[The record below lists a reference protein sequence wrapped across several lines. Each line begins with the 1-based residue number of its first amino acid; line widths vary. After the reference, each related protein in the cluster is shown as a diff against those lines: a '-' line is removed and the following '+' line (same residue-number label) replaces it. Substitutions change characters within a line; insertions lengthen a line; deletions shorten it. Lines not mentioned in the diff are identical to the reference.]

1 MYTAEEREQIIDIV
15 DKMSLLRQD
24 FDGAFTWIKENVSMP
39 FDFDGEQQFIS
50 DLKQLVKIN
59 ALKFGKIKQTL
70 DNYVRNTNKKYKYN
84 LVPDEILGDGLA
96 KLIELNTQGK
106 LGRHAQQIAYINHNL
121 SLQRQKEQLEQAN
134 ERLAK
139 RAEKAQKLLDTELL
153 KDSYIET
160 LEMFSKFNSAKQYT
174 MWDDLETPTKVIE
187 FMEKNGVKQ
196 GKWLRPEGVDAW
208 FKERIIWFKNKLK
221 EK

>member
-1 MYTAEEREQIIDIV
+1 MTTLRELH
-15 DKMSLLRQD
+15 KKL
-24 FDGAFTWIKENVSMP
+24 
-39 FDFDGEQQFIS
+39 
-50 DLKQLVKIN
+50 
-59 ALKFGKIKQTL
+59 KIKQTL

-84 LVPDEILGDGLA
+84 LTPDEVLGAGMA

-106 LGRHAQQIAYINHNL
+106 LGRHSQQIAYINHNL
-121 SLQRQKEQLEQAN
+121 SLGRQKEQLEQAN

-160 LEMFSKFNSAKQYT
+160 LEMFSKFNSKLLPFELSKNYQKAHTQ
-174 MWDDLETPTKVIE
+174 VFE

-196 GKWLRPEGVDAW
+196 AKWLRPEGVDAW

-221 EK
+221 

>member
-1 MYTAEEREQIIDIV
+1 MTTLRELH
-15 DKMSLLRQD
+15 KKL
-24 FDGAFTWIKENVSMP
+24 
-39 FDFDGEQQFIS
+39 
-50 DLKQLVKIN
+50 
-59 ALKFGKIKQTL
+59 KIKQTL
-70 DNYVRNTNKKYKYN
+70 DNYVRNTNKKYKHN
-84 LVPDEILGDGLA
+84 LVADEILGEGLA

-139 RAEKAQKLLDTELL
+139 RAEKAQKLLDMELL

-160 LEMFSKFNSAKQYT
+160 LEMFSKFNAVKPSLFGE
-174 MWDDLETPTKVIE
+174 LETPDKVIK

>member
-1 MYTAEEREQIIDIV
+1 MTTLRELH
-15 DKMSLLRQD
+15 KKL
-24 FDGAFTWIKENVSMP
+24 
-39 FDFDGEQQFIS
+39 
-50 DLKQLVKIN
+50 
-59 ALKFGKIKQTL
+59 KIKQTL
-70 DNYVRNTNKKYKYN
+70 DNYVRNTNKKYKHN
-84 LVPDEILGDGLA
+84 LVADEILGEGLA

-139 RAEKAQKLLDTELL
+139 RAEKAQELLDTELL

-160 LEMFSKFNSAKQYT
+160 LEMFSKFNAVKPSLFGE
-174 MWDDLETPTKVIE
+174 LETPDKVIE

-221 EK
+221 EQ

>member
-1 MYTAEEREQIIDIV
+1 MTTLRELH
-15 DKMSLLRQD
+15 KKL
-24 FDGAFTWIKENVSMP
+24 
-39 FDFDGEQQFIS
+39 
-50 DLKQLVKIN
+50 
-59 ALKFGKIKQTL
+59 KIKQTL
-70 DNYVRNTNKKYKYN
+70 DNYVRNTNKKYKHN
-84 LVPDEILGDGLA
+84 LVADEILGEGMA

-160 LEMFSKFNSAKQYT
+160 LEMFSKFNAVKPSLFGE
-174 MWDDLETPTKVIE
+174 LETPDKVIK

-221 EK
+221 

>member
-1 MYTAEEREQIIDIV
+1 MTTLRELH
-15 DKMSLLRQD
+15 KKL
-24 FDGAFTWIKENVSMP
+24 
-39 FDFDGEQQFIS
+39 
-50 DLKQLVKIN
+50 
-59 ALKFGKIKQTL
+59 KIKQTL

-84 LVPDEILGDGLA
+84 LVADEILGEGLA

-160 LEMFSKFNSAKQYT
+160 LEMFSKFNAVKPSLFGE
-174 MWDDLETPTKVIE
+174 LETPDKVIE

-196 GKWLRPEGVDAW
+196 GKWLRPEGIDAW

>member
-1 MYTAEEREQIIDIV
+1 MTTLRELH
-15 DKMSLLRQD
+15 KKL
-24 FDGAFTWIKENVSMP
+24 
-39 FDFDGEQQFIS
+39 
-50 DLKQLVKIN
+50 
-59 ALKFGKIKQTL
+59 KIKQTL
-70 DNYVRNTNKKYKYN
+70 DNYVRNTNKKYKHN
-84 LVPDEILGDGLA
+84 LVADEILGEGLA

-134 ERLAK
+134 ERLAE

-160 LEMFSKFNSAKQYT
+160 LEMFSKFNAVKPSLFGE
-174 MWDDLETPTKVIE
+174 LETPDKVIE

>member
-1 MYTAEEREQIIDIV
+1 MTTLRELH
-15 DKMSLLRQD
+15 KKL
-24 FDGAFTWIKENVSMP
+24 
-39 FDFDGEQQFIS
+39 
-50 DLKQLVKIN
+50 
-59 ALKFGKIKQTL
+59 KIKQTL
-70 DNYVRNTNKKYKYN
+70 DNYVRNTNKKYKHN
-84 LVPDEILGDGLA
+84 LVADEIIGEGMA

-160 LEMFSKFNSAKQYT
+160 LEMFSKFNAVKPSLFGE
-174 MWDDLETPTKVIE
+174 LETPDKVIK

>member
-1 MYTAEEREQIIDIV
+1 MTTLRELH
-15 DKMSLLRQD
+15 KKL
-24 FDGAFTWIKENVSMP
+24 
-39 FDFDGEQQFIS
+39 
-50 DLKQLVKIN
+50 
-59 ALKFGKIKQTL
+59 KIKQTL
-70 DNYVRNTNKKYKYN
+70 DNYVRNTNKKYKHN
-84 LVPDEILGDGLA
+84 LVPDEILDDGLA

-106 LGRHAQQIAYINHNL
+106 PGRHAQQIVYINHNL

-160 LEMFSKFNSAKQYT
+160 LEMFSKYHSARQYT
-174 MWDDLETPTKVIE
+174 VWDDLETPDKVIE

>member
-1 MYTAEEREQIIDIV
+1 MTTLRELH
-15 DKMSLLRQD
+15 KKL
-24 FDGAFTWIKENVSMP
+24 
-39 FDFDGEQQFIS
+39 
-50 DLKQLVKIN
+50 
-59 ALKFGKIKQTL
+59 KIKQTL
-70 DNYVRNTNKKYKYN
+70 DNYVRNTNKKYKHN
-84 LVPDEILGDGLA
+84 FVADEILAEGLA

-160 LEMFSKFNSAKQYT
+160 LEMFSKFNAVKPSLFGELK
-174 MWDDLETPTKVIE
+174 TPDKVIE

-221 EK
+221 EQ

>member
-1 MYTAEEREQIIDIV
+1 MTTLRELH
-15 DKMSLLRQD
+15 KKL
-24 FDGAFTWIKENVSMP
+24 
-39 FDFDGEQQFIS
+39 
-50 DLKQLVKIN
+50 
-59 ALKFGKIKQTL
+59 KIKQTL

-84 LVPDEILGDGLA
+84 FVPDEILGDGMA

-139 RAEKAQKLLDTELL
+139 RAGKAQKLLETDLL

-160 LEMFSKFNSAKQYT
+160 LEMFSKFNAVKPSLFGE
-174 MWDDLETPTKVIE
+174 LETPDKVIK

-221 EK
+221 

>member
-1 MYTAEEREQIIDIV
+1 M
-15 DKMSLLRQD
+15 
-24 FDGAFTWIKENVSMP
+24 
-39 FDFDGEQQFIS
+39 
-50 DLKQLVKIN
+50 
-59 ALKFGKIKQTL
+59 
-70 DNYVRNTNKKYKYN
+70 
-84 LVPDEILGDGLA
+84 A

-160 LEMFSKFNSAKQYT
+160 LEMFSKFNAVKSTLFSEPEA
-174 MWDDLETPTKVIE
+174 PIKVLE

>member
-1 MYTAEEREQIIDIV
+1 MTTLRELH
-15 DKMSLLRQD
+15 KKL
-24 FDGAFTWIKENVSMP
+24 
-39 FDFDGEQQFIS
+39 
-50 DLKQLVKIN
+50 
-59 ALKFGKIKQTL
+59 KIKQTL

-84 LVPDEILGDGLA
+84 LVADEVLGEGLA

-160 LEMFSKFNSAKQYT
+160 LEMFSKFNAVKPSLFGE
-174 MWDDLETPTKVIE
+174 LETPDKVIE

-221 EK
+221 E

>member
-1 MYTAEEREQIIDIV
+1 MTTLRELH
-15 DKMSLLRQD
+15 KKL
-24 FDGAFTWIKENVSMP
+24 
-39 FDFDGEQQFIS
+39 
-50 DLKQLVKIN
+50 
-59 ALKFGKIKQTL
+59 KIKQTL
-70 DNYVRNTNKKYKYN
+70 DNYVRNTNKKYKHN
-84 LVPDEILGDGLA
+84 LVADEILGEGLA

-160 LEMFSKFNSAKQYT
+160 LEMFSKFNAVKPSLFSE
-174 MWDDLETPTKVIE
+174 LETPDKVIE
-187 FMEKNGVKQ
+187 FMEKKGVKQ
-196 GKWLRPEGVDAW
+196 GKWLRPQGVDAW

>member
-1 MYTAEEREQIIDIV
+1 MTTLRELH
-15 DKMSLLRQD
+15 KKL
-24 FDGAFTWIKENVSMP
+24 
-39 FDFDGEQQFIS
+39 
-50 DLKQLVKIN
+50 
-59 ALKFGKIKQTL
+59 KIKQTL

-160 LEMFSKFNSAKQYT
+160 LEMFSKFNAVKSSLFSEPEA
-174 MWDDLETPTKVIE
+174 PIKVLE

-196 GKWLRPEGVDAW
+196 GKWLRPEGIDAW

>member
-1 MYTAEEREQIIDIV
+1 MTTLRELH
-15 DKMSLLRQD
+15 KKL
-24 FDGAFTWIKENVSMP
+24 
-39 FDFDGEQQFIS
+39 
-50 DLKQLVKIN
+50 
-59 ALKFGKIKQTL
+59 KIKQTL
-70 DNYVRNTNKKYKYN
+70 DNYVRNTNKKYKHN
-84 LVPDEILGDGLA
+84 LVADEILGEGLA

-160 LEMFSKFNSAKQYT
+160 LEMFSKFNAVKPSLFGE
-174 MWDDLETPTKVIE
+174 LESPDKVIE

-208 FKERIIWFKNKLK
+208 FKERIIRFKNKLK

>member
-1 MYTAEEREQIIDIV
+1 MTTLRELH
-15 DKMSLLRQD
+15 KKL
-24 FDGAFTWIKENVSMP
+24 
-39 FDFDGEQQFIS
+39 
-50 DLKQLVKIN
+50 
-59 ALKFGKIKQTL
+59 KIKQTL

-84 LVPDEILGDGLA
+84 LVADEILGEGMA

-134 ERLAK
+134 ERLTK

-160 LEMFSKFNSAKQYT
+160 LEMFSKFNAVKPSLFGE
-174 MWDDLETPTKVIE
+174 LETPDKVIE

-208 FKERIIWFKNKLK
+208 FKERIVWFKNKLK
-221 EK
+221 EA

>member
-1 MYTAEEREQIIDIV
+1 MTTLREIH
-15 DKMSLLRQD
+15 KKL
-24 FDGAFTWIKENVSMP
+24 
-39 FDFDGEQQFIS
+39 
-50 DLKQLVKIN
+50 
-59 ALKFGKIKQTL
+59 KIKQTL
-70 DNYVRNTNKKYKYN
+70 DNYVRNTNKKYKHN
-84 LVPDEILGDGLA
+84 LVPDEILGEGMA

-134 ERLAK
+134 ERLTK

-160 LEMFSKFNSAKQYT
+160 LEMFSKFNAVKPSLFGE
-174 MWDDLETPTKVIE
+174 LETPDKVIE

-208 FKERIIWFKNKLK
+208 FKERIVWFKNKLK
-221 EK
+221 EA

>member
-1 MYTAEEREQIIDIV
+1 MTTLRELH
-15 DKMSLLRQD
+15 KKL
-24 FDGAFTWIKENVSMP
+24 
-39 FDFDGEQQFIS
+39 
-50 DLKQLVKIN
+50 
-59 ALKFGKIKQTL
+59 KIKQTL

-84 LVPDEILGDGLA
+84 LVADEILGEGMA

-134 ERLAK
+134 VRLAK
-139 RAEKAQKLLDTELL
+139 RAEKAQKLLDTDLL

-160 LEMFSKFNSAKQYT
+160 LEMFSKFNAVKPSLFSE
-174 MWDDLETPTKVIE
+174 LETPDKVIE

-221 EK
+221 EA

>member
-1 MYTAEEREQIIDIV
+1 MTTLRELH
-15 DKMSLLRQD
+15 KKL
-24 FDGAFTWIKENVSMP
+24 
-39 FDFDGEQQFIS
+39 
-50 DLKQLVKIN
+50 
-59 ALKFGKIKQTL
+59 KIKQTL

-84 LVPDEILGDGLA
+84 LVADEILGEGPA

-160 LEMFSKFNSAKQYT
+160 LEMFSKFNAVKPSLFGE
-174 MWDDLETPTKVIE
+174 LETPDKVIK

>member
-1 MYTAEEREQIIDIV
+1 MTTLRELH
-15 DKMSLLRQD
+15 KKL
-24 FDGAFTWIKENVSMP
+24 
-39 FDFDGEQQFIS
+39 
-50 DLKQLVKIN
+50 
-59 ALKFGKIKQTL
+59 KIKQTL

-84 LVPDEILGDGLA
+84 FVPDEILGEGMA

-160 LEMFSKFNSAKQYT
+160 IEIFSKFNSKNADSDVFYIEGYQKEHAKVF
-174 MWDDLETPTKVIE
+174 D

-196 GKWLRPEGVDAW
+196 AKWLRPEGVDAW

-221 EK
+221 EA

>member
-1 MYTAEEREQIIDIV
+1 MTTLRELH
-15 DKMSLLRQD
+15 KKL
-24 FDGAFTWIKENVSMP
+24 
-39 FDFDGEQQFIS
+39 
-50 DLKQLVKIN
+50 
-59 ALKFGKIKQTL
+59 KIKQTL

-84 LVPDEILGDGLA
+84 LVADEILGEGMA

-134 ERLAK
+134 IRLAK

-153 KDSYIET
+153 
-160 LEMFSKFNSAKQYT
+160 
-174 MWDDLETPTKVIE
+174 WDDLETPTKVIE

-196 GKWLRPEGVDAW
+196 GKWLRPEGVEAW

-221 EK
+221 

>member
-1 MYTAEEREQIIDIV
+1 MTTLRELH
-15 DKMSLLRQD
+15 KKL
-24 FDGAFTWIKENVSMP
+24 
-39 FDFDGEQQFIS
+39 
-50 DLKQLVKIN
+50 
-59 ALKFGKIKQTL
+59 KIKQTL
-70 DNYVRNTNKKYKYN
+70 DNYVRNTNKKYKHN
-84 LVPDEILGDGLA
+84 LVADEILDEGLA

-106 LGRHAQQIAYINHNL
+106 LGRHTQQIAYINHNL

-160 LEMFSKFNSAKQYT
+160 LEMFSKFNAVKPSLFGE
-174 MWDDLETPTKVIE
+174 LETPDKVIG

>member
-1 MYTAEEREQIIDIV
+1 MTTLRELH
-15 DKMSLLRQD
+15 KKL
-24 FDGAFTWIKENVSMP
+24 
-39 FDFDGEQQFIS
+39 
-50 DLKQLVKIN
+50 
-59 ALKFGKIKQTL
+59 KIKQTL

-84 LVPDEILGDGLA
+84 FVPDEILGEGMA

-121 SLQRQKEQLEQAN
+121 SLQAN

-221 EK
+221 EA

>member
-1 MYTAEEREQIIDIV
+1 MTTLRELH
-15 DKMSLLRQD
+15 KKL
-24 FDGAFTWIKENVSMP
+24 
-39 FDFDGEQQFIS
+39 
-50 DLKQLVKIN
+50 
-59 ALKFGKIKQTL
+59 KIKQTL
-70 DNYVRNTNKKYKYN
+70 DNYVRNTNKKYKHN
-84 LVPDEILGDGLA
+84 FVADEILGEGMA

-160 LEMFSKFNSAKQYT
+160 LEMFSKYHSAK
-174 MWDDLETPTKVIE
+174 I
-187 FMEKNGVKQ
+187 
-196 GKWLRPEGVDAW
+196 
-208 FKERIIWFKNKLK
+208 
-221 EK
+221 

>member
-1 MYTAEEREQIIDIV
+1 MTTLRELH
-15 DKMSLLRQD
+15 KKL
-24 FDGAFTWIKENVSMP
+24 
-39 FDFDGEQQFIS
+39 
-50 DLKQLVKIN
+50 
-59 ALKFGKIKQTL
+59 KIKQTL
-70 DNYVRNTNKKYKYN
+70 DNYVRNTNKKYKHN
-84 LVPDEILGDGLA
+84 LVADEILGDGLA

-160 LEMFSKFNSAKQYT
+160 LEMFSKFNAVKPSLFGE
-174 MWDDLETPTKVIE
+174 LETPDKVIE

>member
-1 MYTAEEREQIIDIV
+1 LTTLRELH
-15 DKMSLLRQD
+15 KKL
-24 FDGAFTWIKENVSMP
+24 
-39 FDFDGEQQFIS
+39 
-50 DLKQLVKIN
+50 
-59 ALKFGKIKQTL
+59 KIKQTL

-84 LVPDEILGDGLA
+84 FVPDEILGEGMA

-134 ERLAK
+134 ERLVK

-160 LEMFSKFNSAKQYT
+160 LEMFSKYNSAKQYT
-174 MWDDLETPTKVIE
+174 MWDDLETPDKVIE

-208 FKERIIWFKNKLK
+208 FTEGVDAWFKERIIWFKNKLK
-221 EK
+221 E

>member
-1 MYTAEEREQIIDIV
+1 MTTLRELH
-15 DKMSLLRQD
+15 KKL
-24 FDGAFTWIKENVSMP
+24 
-39 FDFDGEQQFIS
+39 
-50 DLKQLVKIN
+50 
-59 ALKFGKIKQTL
+59 KIKQTL

-84 LVPDEILGDGLA
+84 LVADEILGEGMA

-160 LEMFSKFNSAKQYT
+160 IEIFSKFNSKNADSDVFYIEGYQKEHAK
-174 MWDDLETPTKVIE
+174 VFN

-196 GKWLRPEGVDAW
+196 AKWLRPEGVDAW

-221 EK
+221 EA

>member
-1 MYTAEEREQIIDIV
+1 MTTLRELH
-15 DKMSLLRQD
+15 KKL
-24 FDGAFTWIKENVSMP
+24 
-39 FDFDGEQQFIS
+39 
-50 DLKQLVKIN
+50 
-59 ALKFGKIKQTL
+59 KIKQTL
-70 DNYVRNTNKKYKYN
+70 DNYVRNTNKKYKHN
-84 LVPDEILGDGLA
+84 LVADEILGEGLA

-134 ERLAK
+134 ERLDK

-160 LEMFSKFNSAKQYT
+160 LEMFSKFNAVKPSLFGE
-174 MWDDLETPTKVIE
+174 LETPDKVIE

-196 GKWLRPEGVDAW
+196 GKWLSHEGVDAW

-221 EK
+221 EQ

>member
-1 MYTAEEREQIIDIV
+1 MTTLRELH
-15 DKMSLLRQD
+15 KKL
-24 FDGAFTWIKENVSMP
+24 
-39 FDFDGEQQFIS
+39 
-50 DLKQLVKIN
+50 
-59 ALKFGKIKQTL
+59 KIKQTL

-84 LVPDEILGDGLA
+84 LVADEILGEGLA

-121 SLQRQKEQLEQAN
+121 SLRRQKEQLEQAN

-160 LEMFSKFNSAKQYT
+160 LEMFSKFNAVKSTLFSEPEA
-174 MWDDLETPTKVIE
+174 PIKVLE

>member
-1 MYTAEEREQIIDIV
+1 MTTLRELH
-15 DKMSLLRQD
+15 KKL
-24 FDGAFTWIKENVSMP
+24 
-39 FDFDGEQQFIS
+39 
-50 DLKQLVKIN
+50 
-59 ALKFGKIKQTL
+59 KIKQTL
-70 DNYVRNTNKKYKYN
+70 DNYVRNTNKKYKHN
-84 LVPDEILGDGLA
+84 LVADEILGEGLA

-121 SLQRQKEQLEQAN
+121 SLQHQKEQLEQAN

-160 LEMFSKFNSAKQYT
+160 LEMFSKFNAVKPSLFGE
-174 MWDDLETPTKVIE
+174 LETPDKVIE

-221 EK
+221 

>member
-1 MYTAEEREQIIDIV
+1 MTTLRELH
-15 DKMSLLRQD
+15 KKL
-24 FDGAFTWIKENVSMP
+24 
-39 FDFDGEQQFIS
+39 
-50 DLKQLVKIN
+50 
-59 ALKFGKIKQTL
+59 KIKQTL
-70 DNYVRNTNKKYKYN
+70 DNYVRNTNKKYKHN
-84 LVPDEILGDGLA
+84 LVADEILGEGLA

-160 LEMFSKFNSAKQYT
+160 LEMFSKFNAVKPSLFGE
-174 MWDDLETPTKVIE
+174 LETPDKVIE

-221 EK
+221 EQ

>member
-1 MYTAEEREQIIDIV
+1 MTTLRELH
-15 DKMSLLRQD
+15 KKL
-24 FDGAFTWIKENVSMP
+24 
-39 FDFDGEQQFIS
+39 
-50 DLKQLVKIN
+50 
-59 ALKFGKIKQTL
+59 KIKQTL
-70 DNYVRNTNKKYKYN
+70 DNYVRNTNKKYKHN
-84 LVPDEILGDGLA
+84 LVADEILGEGLA

-134 ERLAK
+134 ERLVK

-160 LEMFSKFNSAKQYT
+160 LEMFSKFNAVKPSLFGE
-174 MWDDLETPTKVIE
+174 LETPDKVIE

>member
-1 MYTAEEREQIIDIV
+1 MTTLRELH
-15 DKMSLLRQD
+15 KKL
-24 FDGAFTWIKENVSMP
+24 
-39 FDFDGEQQFIS
+39 
-50 DLKQLVKIN
+50 
-59 ALKFGKIKQTL
+59 KIKQTL

-84 LVPDEILGDGLA
+84 LTPDEVLGAGMA

-106 LGRHAQQIAYINHNL
+106 LGRHSQQIAYINHNL

-160 LEMFSKFNSAKQYT
+160 LEMFSKFNSQYSPF
-174 MWDDLETPTKVIE
+174 DGVEEYRKKHTKLFE

-196 GKWLRPEGVDAW
+196 AKWLRPEGVDGW

-221 EK
+221 ED

>member
-1 MYTAEEREQIIDIV
+1 MTTLRELH
-15 DKMSLLRQD
+15 KKL
-24 FDGAFTWIKENVSMP
+24 
-39 FDFDGEQQFIS
+39 
-50 DLKQLVKIN
+50 
-59 ALKFGKIKQTL
+59 KIKQTL

-84 LVPDEILGDGLA
+84 LVPDEILADGLA

-160 LEMFSKFNSAKQYT
+160 LEMFSKFNAVKPSLFGE
-174 MWDDLETPTKVIE
+174 LETPDKVIE

-221 EK
+221 EQ

>member
-1 MYTAEEREQIIDIV
+1 LTTLRELH
-15 DKMSLLRQD
+15 KKL
-24 FDGAFTWIKENVSMP
+24 
-39 FDFDGEQQFIS
+39 
-50 DLKQLVKIN
+50 
-59 ALKFGKIKQTL
+59 KIKQTL

-84 LVPDEILGDGLA
+84 LVADEILGEGLA

-160 LEMFSKFNSAKQYT
+160 LEMFSKFNAVKPSLFSE
-174 MWDDLETPTKVIE
+174 LETPDKVIE

-196 GKWLRPEGVDAW
+196 GKWLRPQGVDAW

>member
-1 MYTAEEREQIIDIV
+1 MTTLRELH
-15 DKMSLLRQD
+15 KKL
-24 FDGAFTWIKENVSMP
+24 
-39 FDFDGEQQFIS
+39 
-50 DLKQLVKIN
+50 
-59 ALKFGKIKQTL
+59 KIKQTL
-70 DNYVRNTNKKYKYN
+70 DNYVRNTNKKYKSN
-84 LVPDEILGDGLA
+84 WAPDEILGLGMA

-106 LGRHAQQIAYINHNL
+106 LGRHSQQIAYINHNL
-121 SLQRQKEQLEQAN
+121 GLQRQKEQLEQAN
-134 ERLAK
+134 ERLSK

-160 LEMFSKFNSAKQYT
+160 LEMFSKFNYVKPT
-174 MWDDLETPTKVIE
+174 LFGELETPVKVIE

-221 EK
+221 ED